1 MSESLISTMPAMP
14 ISEDETLYLLV
25 DGSQIEELAKK
36 LYGIK
41 GELNL
46 EAIYLFEPYLELKSV
61 SPYLIQVTDSV
72 KQWFLNLNQ
81 PTLGFFFSSPLV
93 LRRVAEKLRTL
104 IKAESPYGSS
114 VFVKFAN
121 SECAHVLL
129 CTHCPHLWQAMNK
142 AWLPTRFGWQYLTKP
157 EPLPQVSEEPHKF
170 NDEQWK
176 LMGKIVWRNTL
187 EKIET
192 HMLRWFPEKHRLYFS
207 EPYQLDDQA
216 SAAYQLGFNSE
227 RDLLLFFNV
236 IGFLGLEVITSDKEY
251 PEIHQLI
258 HQSSQQTPSQ
268 RIEQAAE
275 LAFQYSQSQE
285 KQS

>member
-1 MSESLISTMPAMP
+1 MSESLISTVPVMS
-14 ISEDETLYLLV
+14 INEQESLYLLV

-36 LYGIK
+36 LYAISGD
-41 GELNL
+41 LNL
-46 EAIYLFEPYLELKSV
+46 EAIYLFEPYLELQSV

-93 LRRVAEKLRTL
+93 LRRVAENLRTL
-104 IKAESPYGSS
+104 IKAETPYGSS

-129 CTHCPHLWQAMNK
+129 STHSPHLWQAMNK
-142 AWLPTRFGWQYLTKP
+142 VWLPTRYGWQHLTKP
-157 EPLPQVSEEPHKF
+157 ESLPQVSREQHKF

-176 LMGKIVWRNTL
+176 LMGKITWRNSL
-187 EKIET
+187 DKIET
-192 HMLRWFPEKHRLYFS
+192 HMLQWFPERYQQYFLQPQS
-207 EPYQLDDQA
+207 LEEQA
-216 SAAYQLGFNSE
+216 QGAYQLGFGSE

-236 IGFLGLEVITSDKEY
+236 IGFLGLEAIASDQAY
-251 PEIHQLI
+251 PEIYQLI

-275 LAFQYSQSQE
+275 LAFRCSQPQE
-285 KQS
+285 KQ